1 MNVAFFVVFWS
12 AVKNI
17 SCKKIKTSGVKKN
30 HKMVANRM
38 RATKKY
44 VREKPPDDTNLQA
57 ADEIREEPSKIE
69 QVEKELPEVR
79 FKSHMF
85 NHTKLEGR

>member
-1 MNVAFFVVFWS
+1 
-12 AVKNI
+12 
-17 SCKKIKTSGVKKN
+17 
-30 HKMVANRM
+30 MVANRM

-44 VREKPPDDTNLQA
+44 VREKPQDDTNSSTTEKTILPVPIPA
-57 ADEIREEPSKIE
+57 ADNKEDASKSE
-69 QVEKELPEVR
+69 HVKHEVR